1 MIKDLGGKYSNP
13 FYLYVNIILFN
24 KRLNR
29 FHMNRW
35 RLNYVVLIA
44 IRILRYSSATFTI
57 FKFEFDINLNSV

>member
-13 FYLYVNIILFN
+13 FYSVNIILFN

-57 FKFEFDINLNSV
+57 FKFEFDINLTSV

>member
-13 FYLYVNIILFN
+13 FYSVNIILFN

-29 FHMNRW
+29 FYMNRW